1 MGAKWGQ
8 WVKGLVRAT
17 VGGAVLGGLVF
28 GGWWQWR
35 NRDVSPA
42 EFHLRGK
49 FGPVVAWPIIPIQV
63 AVLSDGRILAYG
75 SDSLGRQGANE
86 VFDVWDPS
94 KGTGLDAHLVLPNGT
109 GTDIF
114 CNGQIIIPATGQV
127 LLVGGDRT
135 VNGVR
140 NWSSPDINFYDIKTG
155 TMKSAGRTMERPRW
169 YPTVMTLAN
178 GEVLILG
185 GRLDLEHYAPIPEIY
200 NPQTGWR
207 TLPGADKA
215 ELFGAQNWNY
225 PRAWQTPRGDIFSLN
240 RLGDMYSVK
249 VDGEGGFTKLPHK
262 VFRGHSYLPS
272 LMYAPG
278 KILSMRLG
286 GITYNIDIN
295 QPEPVIQRA
304 AWSVPARFNATATV
318 MADGKVYVSG
328 GSLRNDD
335 NGTGILSNRLS
346 EIWDP
351 AIDKW
356 LPGAV
361 AAKARLY
368 HSVALL
374 MQDGTVLTG
383 AGGAG
388 AKNADDNLD
397 AEIYYPS
404 YLFKAD
410 GSGQFASRPAITA
423 VPDFIYWDKAFPV
436 KTSAPVGRFTLI
448 KMGSATHSQVYDQRF
463 IELGFKQNGD
473 TYEVSAPIN
482 PLVAPPGYYFLFAVD
497 LQGVPSVAKIIR
509 LDTAAS

>member
-1 MGAKWGQ
+1 MAANWI
-8 WVKGLVRAT
+8 KGLFKAS
-17 VGGAVLGGLVF
+17 VGVTILGGLVF

-35 NRDVSPA
+35 NQAVSPA

-49 FGPVVAWPIIPIQV
+49 FGPVTPWPIIPIQV
-63 AVLSDGRILAYG
+63 SVLSDGRVLAFG
-75 SDSLGRQGANE
+75 TDRQGRQGASE
-86 VFDVWDPS
+86 VFDVWNPA
-94 KGTGLDAHLVLPNGT
+94 KGMGPDAHLVLPNGT

-114 CNGQIIIPATGQV
+114 CSGQIIIPSSGQV

-135 VNGVR
+135 VNGER
-140 NWSSPDINFYDIKTG
+140 NWSSPDINFYDIKAG
-155 TMKSAGRTMERPRW
+155 SIKSAGRTMERPRW

-185 GRLDLEHYAPIPEIY
+185 GRLDPQHYAPIPEIY

-207 TLPGADKA
+207 TLPGADKDA
-215 ELFGAQNWNY
+215 LFGSQNWNY

-240 RLGDMYSVK
+240 RLGDIYSVK
-249 VDGEGGFTKLPHK
+249 LDGEGSFTKLPQK
-262 VFRGHSYLPS
+262 IFRGHSYLPS

-278 KILSMRLG
+278 KILSIRLG
-286 GITYNIDIN
+286 GLTYKIDIN
-295 QPEPVIQRA
+295 QAEPVIQRA
-304 AWSVPARFNATATV
+304 AWSGLARFNATATV
-318 MADGKVYVSG
+318 LPDGRVYISG
-328 GSLRNDD
+328 GSLYNNDASS
-335 NGTGILSNRLS
+335 GLLSNRLS

-351 AIDKW
+351 ATDKW
-356 LPGAV
+356 SPGAV

-388 AKNADDNLD
+388 AKNADNNLD
-397 AEIYYPS
+397 AEIYYPP

-410 GSGQFASRPAITA
+410 GSGQFAPRPAITA
-423 VPDFIYWDKAFPV
+423 VPDFISWAKAFQV
-436 KTSAPVGRFTLI
+436 KTSAPVGRFTLV
-448 KMGSATHSQVYDQRF
+448 KMGSATHAQVYDQRF
-463 IELGFKQNGD
+463 IELSFKPNGD

-482 PLVAPPGYYFLFAVD
+482 PFVAPPGYYFLFAMD
-497 LQGVPSVAKIIR
+497 LHGVPSVAKIIR